1 MRRYASIACL
11 CLFAATAAAQSFR
24 TIELNQGW
32 QFAGT
37 DDPVWR
43 SASVPGT
50 VHTDLMAHELI
61 PDPYVGMN
69 EKSVQWVDK
78 KDWQYKTSFT
88 VTKEMLQGDYLQL
101 DFKGLDTYA
110 DVYVNEQLKDS
121 YANMF
126 VAHISDIKAVVK
138 EGVNTL
144 RIVFKSPVRYGLE
157 HYFLKDQVI
166 YPAGN
171 DASDIP
177 LSVYARK
184 APYHYGWDW
193 GPRLVTAGIW
203 RPVYLEYG
211 RKGLIKDV
219 WLQQQELRDAG
230 AVVKA
235 TVTLKQYKAL
245 TVKIESPDKL
255 FTTVTKS
262 VNSDT
267 TQLAIKIPRP
277 KRWWPNGMGDP
288 YLYKV
293 KVTIYDGKEL
303 IDTRELNLGLRTIEV
318 VNATDSIGESF
329 CVKVNGHAVFMKGA
343 DHIPLDNFLPR
354 ITSER
359 YQRLFSDMKQSNFNM
374 VRVWGGGIYEDDA
387 FYDLADQNGILVWQD
402 LLFACTTYP
411 FKEIAEQVKAELDYN
426 IRRLRNHPSLALW
439 CGNNEIGV
447 AIDHWGWKQGY
458 GYTDQQWEDM
468 KAGYKTLF
476 HEFIPANI
484 KALDPGRFYFPSSPI
499 SNWGTKE
506 DFTKGD
512 NHYWGVWHGMEWF
525 DAFETHIPRFMSEYG
540 FQSFPDMQTVKRFTG
555 ENDRDIYSPV
565 MLSHQKSQSRGN
577 AAIKTYLLHYY
588 KEPKDF
594 AAFLYVN
601 HVLQAEGMK
610 VGIEAHRR
618 AMPYCMGTLY
628 WQLDDCWPGPSWSG
642 IDYYGRW
649 KAMQYYVKKAY
660 APVLVSNVVREGHL
674 QTYIVSD
681 ELEDRSAKLD
691 MQLMNVDGKVLWE
704 KVMDIKI
711 AAEKSKLVHDIALN
725 AILQQADTGKVIFYS
740 KVVNDRE
747 IISRNIYYFTTTKN
761 LELPDP
767 GIHVVYSSA
776 DDTVL
781 TSLRVT
787 AEKLAKNVYLQY
799 ERDPAVQFS
808 DNYFDLLP
816 GESKLIWVSKPGL
829 SKEEAEKEI
838 RVISLRDTF
847 KN

>member
-1 MRRYASIACL
+1 MRRYAGIVCL

-24 TIELNQGW
+24 TIELNKGW
-32 QFAGT
+32 EFTGT
-37 DDPVWR
+37 DDSVWR

-50 VHTDLMAHELI
+50 VHTDLMAHQLI

-78 KDWQYKTSFT
+78 KDWQYKTSFM
-88 VTKEMLQGDYLQL
+88 VTKDMLQGDYLQL

-110 DVYVNEQLKDS
+110 DVYVNEQLKAR

-126 VAHISDIKAVVK
+126 VAHVSDIKGSVK

-144 RIVFKSPVRYGLE
+144 RIVFKSPIRYELTN
-157 HYFLKDQVI
+157 YFLKDSVI

-193 GPRLVTAGIW
+193 GPRLVTSGIW

-211 RKGLIKDV
+211 SKGFIKDV
-219 WLQQQELRDAG
+219 WLQQQELSDAN

-235 TVTLKQYKAL
+235 TVTVQQYKAL

-255 FTTVTKS
+255 FPTVTRL
-262 VNSDT
+262 VNSDSI
-267 TQLAIKIPRP
+267 QLAIRIPRP
-277 KRWWPNGMGDP
+277 KRWWPNGLGDP

-293 KVTIYDGKEL
+293 KVNVYDGKEL
-303 IDTRELNLGLRTIEV
+303 VDTRALNLGLRTVEV
-318 VNATDSIGESF
+318 VNAPDSIGESF
-329 CVKVNGHAVFMKGA
+329 YVKVNGHPVFMKGA

-359 YQRLFSDMKQSNFNM
+359 YERLFRDMRNSHFNM
-374 VRVWGGGIYEDDA
+374 VRVWGGGIYEDDQ
-387 FYDLADQNGILVWQD
+387 FYDLADKSGILVWQD
-402 LLFACTTYP
+402 LMFACTTYP
-411 FKEIAEQVKAELDYN
+411 YKAIAAQVKEELAYN
-426 IRRLRNHPSLALW
+426 IMRLRNHPSLALW

-458 GYTDQQWEDM
+458 GYTDQQWQDM
-468 KAGYKTLF
+468 QAGYKTLF
-476 HEFIPANI
+476 NELIPAHI
-484 KALDPGRFYFPSSPI
+484 QSLDPGRFYFPSSPI

-525 DAFETHIPRFMSEYG
+525 EAFETHVPRFMSEYG
-540 FQSFPDMQTVKRFTG
+540 FQSFPDMQTVKRFTSEG
-555 ENDRDIYSPV
+555 DRDIYSPV
-565 MLSHQKSQSRGN
+565 MLSHQKSLNRGN

-594 AAFLYVN
+594 ASFLYVN

-610 VGIEAHRR
+610 IGIEAHRR

-649 KAMQYYVKKAY
+649 KAMQYYVRQAY
-660 APVLVSNVVREGHL
+660 SPVLVSNVVKEGHL

-681 ELEDRSAKLD
+681 ELKDKPAKLEL
-691 MQLMNVDGKVLWE
+691 QLMDFDGKVLWE
-704 KVMDIKI
+704 KRMDIKI
-711 AAEKSKLVHDIALN
+711 AGEKSTLVHDTALEG
-725 AILQQADTGKVIFYS
+725 ILQQADTGRVIFYS
-740 KVVNDRE
+740 KVVNEHE

-761 LELPDP
+761 LTLPDP
-767 GIHVVYSSA
+767 GLSIV
-776 DDTVL
+776 
-781 TSLRVT
+781 SLKDSYIQLQTTR
-787 AEKLAKNVYLQY
+787 LAKHVFLQY
-799 ERDPAVQFS
+799 EDDPEVQFAE
-808 DNYFDLLP
+808 NYFDMLP
-816 GESKLIWVSKPGL
+816 GESRIIHINKAVSLDKI
-829 SKEEAEKEI
+829 K
-838 RVISLRDTF
+838 VISLRDTF